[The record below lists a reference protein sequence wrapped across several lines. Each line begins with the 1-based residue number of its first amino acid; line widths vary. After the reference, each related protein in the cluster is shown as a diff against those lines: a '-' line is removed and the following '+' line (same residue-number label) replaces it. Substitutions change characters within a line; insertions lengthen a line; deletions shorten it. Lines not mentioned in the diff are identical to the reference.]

1 MLTGSGI
8 KFLFHVPKYQLKPG
22 IRNEIIMVLS
32 KKRRSRTADGTQ
44 NRTALETATL
54 YSKAL
59 AEGDLEG
66 MRDLYGEG
74 FKLDFVAR
82 DAFEGSVLSAG
93 EAIEFW
99 ESWFLAFPERDYQ
112 VRRTVAGEEIV
123 VTQWTFIGTNSGP
136 LMPLIFEEKKPPSGK
151 TVRFRGVSVYE
162 IFDGKLGR
170 ETTYLDLGTL
180 LVELG
185 VTI

>member
-1 MLTGSGI
+1 VDI
-8 KFLFHVPKYQLKPG
+8 VF
-22 IRNEIIMVLS
+22 
-32 KKRRSRTADGTQ
+32 KKRRVSGL
-44 NRTALETATL
+44 NKIKSGTALDTATL

-59 AEGDLEG
+59 AKGDLEG
-66 MRDLYGEG
+66 MRDLYSEG
-74 FKLDFVAR
+74 YELDFVAR
-82 DAFEGSVLSAG
+82 DAFQGSELSVG
-93 EAIEFW
+93 EAADFW

-112 VRRTVAGEEIV
+112 VTRTIAGEEIIV
-123 VTQWTFIGTNSGP
+123 MQWTFIGTNSGP
-136 LMPLIFEEKKPPSGK
+136 LMPLIFENAGPPTGK

-162 IFDGKLGR
+162 IFDGKLAR

>member
-1 MLTGSGI
+1 
-8 KFLFHVPKYQLKPG
+8 
-22 IRNEIIMVLS
+22 MVF
-32 KKRRSRTADGTQ
+32 KRRSRPADKSIK
-44 NRTALETATL
+44 RTALDTAVN

-59 AEGDLEG
+59 AEGNLEG
-66 MRDLYGEG
+66 MKELYSEV

-82 DAFEGSVLSAG
+82 DAFEGSELSAG
-93 EAIEFW
+93 EAVEFW
-99 ESWFLAFPERDYQ
+99 ESWFQAFPERDYQ
-112 VRRTVAGEEIV
+112 VTRTIAGEEIV
-123 VTQWTFIGTNSGP
+123 VMQWTFIGTNSGP
-136 LMPLIFEEKKPPSGK
+136 LMPLIFEEPKPPTGK